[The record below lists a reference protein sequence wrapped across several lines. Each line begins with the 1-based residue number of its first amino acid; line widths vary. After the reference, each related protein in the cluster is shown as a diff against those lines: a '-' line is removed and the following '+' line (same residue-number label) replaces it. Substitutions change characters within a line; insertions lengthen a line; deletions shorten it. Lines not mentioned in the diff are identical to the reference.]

1 MLEDSQ
7 SEASVENAGSGQ
19 DQPEVVWDRW
29 AKKRTFFRA
38 LEGTYGEM
46 KQGLYDQKP
55 VFSTN
60 DMEWKGG
67 PQAYGKRVINPK
79 DIQVAQSIETHFMYL
94 CRGVRTKPRT
104 YEYCDILCHA
114 GCGAMSSMTVT
125 ELTMKLATCCWLIR
139 DVYSNITMHLMMRK

>member
-7 SEASVENAGSGQ
+7 SEASEENAGSGQ
-19 DQPEVVWDRW
+19 NQPEVVWDRW
-29 AKKRTFFRA
+29 VKKRTFFRA

-67 PQAYGKRVINPK
+67 PQAYGKHVINPK
-79 DIQVAQSIETHFMYL
+79 DIQVAQSFEPHIRVFVPGGAHKT
-94 CRGVRTKPRT
+94 T
-104 YEYCDILCHA
+104 DI
-114 GCGAMSSMTVT
+114 
-125 ELTMKLATCCWLIR
+125 
-139 DVYSNITMHLMMRK
+139 